1 MKTLIKKL
9 ISNKELILYLIF
21 GILTTVVNFIVYSIA
36 TRLFSIEEL
45 LANALSWLIAVI
57 FAYVTNKLY
66 VFSSKSWTVEIITKE
81 LTGFLT
87 ARVFSLGVDTLIMFF
102 GIKILLMFDLYVK
115 LISQVVV
122 VILNY
127 VLSKY
132 FVFKNKPSNQQ

>member
-115 LISQVVV
+115 LISQIVV

>member
-21 GILTTVVNFIVYSIA
+21 GILTTVVNFTVYSIA

-115 LISQVVV
+115 LISQIVV

>member
-1 MKTLIKKL
+1 MKALIKKI
-9 ISNKELILYLIF
+9 ISNKEIILYLVF
-21 GILTTVVNFIVYSIA
+21 GILTTAVNFIVYSVA

-57 FAYVTNKLY
+57 FAYITNKLF
-66 VFSSKSWTVEIITKE
+66 VFSSKSWTFEIITKE
-81 LTGFLT
+81 LSGFLT
-87 ARVFSLGVDTLIMFF
+87 TRVFSLGVDTLIMFL

-115 LISQVVV
+115 LFSQVVV

-132 FVFKNKPSNQQ
+132 FVFKKQNK

>member
-1 MKTLIKKL
+1 MKALIKKI
-9 ISNKELILYLIF
+9 ISNKEIILYLVF
-21 GILTTVVNFIVYSIA
+21 GILTTAVNFIVYSVA

-57 FAYVTNKLY
+57 FAYITNKLF
-66 VFSSKSWTVEIITKE
+66 VFSSKSWTFEIITKE
-81 LTGFLT
+81 LSGFLT
-87 ARVFSLGVDTLIMFF
+87 ARVFSLGVDTLIMFL

-115 LISQVVV
+115 LFSQVVV

-132 FVFKNKPSNQQ
+132 FVFKKQNK

>member
-1 MKTLIKKL
+1 MKALIKKI
-9 ISNKELILYLIF
+9 ISNKEIILYLVF
-21 GILTTVVNFIVYSIA
+21 GILTTAVNFIVYSVA

-57 FAYVTNKLY
+57 FAYITNKLF
-66 VFSSKSWTVEIITKE
+66 VFSSKSWTFEIITKE
-81 LTGFLT
+81 LSVFLT
-87 ARVFSLGVDTLIMFF
+87 ARVFSLGVDTLIMFL

-115 LISQVVV
+115 LFSQVVV

-132 FVFKNKPSNQQ
+132 FVFKKQNK